1 MITPRPVKQCGH
13 ADFGWLRSR
22 YTFSFNHYF
31 DPKMMGYAA
40 LRVLNQDVLA
50 PGAALQPRTF
60 PRVDVMNIILAGEA
74 EYRDSR
80 GNHIQ
85 AAEGDIVLLA
95 TRDAVSYS
103 EHNPSADVPLTRLQ
117 LWLNTCPEREN
128 DEVQRLHLDN
138 VPHQIIASPEG
149 ESGSLRLR
157 QQVWIHHVMLQPG
170 EEHSL
175 PLLGTRAYV
184 QSIHGGFSVR
194 GLGGE
199 ANSLSCGDGAFINDE
214 QRIILQAET
223 PLRALVID
231 LPA

>member
-31 DPKMMGYAA
+31 DPQLMGYAA

-50 PGAALQPRTF
+50 PGASLQPRTF

-80 GNHIQ
+80 GNNLH
-85 AAEGDIVLLA
+85 AAEGDVVLLA

-103 EHNPSADVPLTRLQ
+103 EHNPSPAVPLTRLQ

-128 DEVQRLHLDN
+128 AEVQRLHLDN
-138 VPHQIIASPEG
+138 APHRIIASPEG
-149 ESGSLRLR
+149 ENGSLRLR
-157 QQVWIHHVMLQPG
+157 QQVWIHHIMLQPG
-170 EEHSL
+170 EEQSL
-175 PLLGTRAYV
+175 PLHGARAYV
-184 QSIHGGFSVR
+184 QSVHGSFSLR
-194 GLGGE
+194 GLGAE
-199 ANSLSCGDGAFINDE
+199 ACTLGCGDGAFLCDE
-214 QRIILQAET
+214 DRAILKAET
-223 PLRALVID
+223 PLRALLID
-231 LPA
+231 LSA